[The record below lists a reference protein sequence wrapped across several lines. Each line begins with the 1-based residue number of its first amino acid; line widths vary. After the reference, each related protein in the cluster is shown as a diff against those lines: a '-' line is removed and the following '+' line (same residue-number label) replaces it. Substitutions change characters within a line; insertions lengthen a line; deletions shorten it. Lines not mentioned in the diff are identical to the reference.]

1 MDIIC
6 FYYKHLGDRLGTTK
20 QCEGRERKSQASFNI
35 FLEASS
41 SIQPWFAIQ
50 RVLRCFAK
58 NNLSVKF
65 KSKQNSASVVQR
77 CMKL

>member
-1 MDIIC
+1 MDTIC

-41 SIQPWFAIQ
+41 SIQPVVCHLAC
-50 RVLRCFAK
+50 VTLLRQK
-58 NNLSVKF
+58 
-65 KSKQNSASVVQR
+65 
-77 CMKL
+77 